1 MKTQVSKEAL
11 LHYFAGQAT
20 ALQKQQLDEWA
31 KDEENQEFFF
41 ECLARWESQH
51 TQFSA
56 DANKAL
62 ERHQIRMTNQVS
74 VSATEPVRFIKQ
86 PARSFT
92 SSWSG
97 WLVAPT
103 ISTVLLFTGVY
114 FKEYLLYT
122 SYRTTY
128 GETRSLKLSDGSQ
141 VTLNANS
148 LVQVPR
154 FGFGEKT
161 RKVML
166 NGEANFAVKHL
177 SGDQKFIVQTDKN
190 FEVVVLGTEFMVNTR
205 ELGQKVILNKG
216 KVQLHCKAR
225 PPNS

>member
-74 VSATEPVRFIKQ
+74 VSATEPVRFTFLHIFLVWM
-86 PARSFT
+86 AC
-92 SSWSG
+92 SG
-97 WLVAPT
+97 YNKYC
-103 ISTVLLFTGVY
+103 ITVHRGV
-114 FKEYLLYT
+114 F
-122 SYRTTY
+122 
-128 GETRSLKLSDGSQ
+128 
-141 VTLNANS
+141 
-148 LVQVPR
+148 
-154 FGFGEKT
+154 
-161 RKVML
+161 
-166 NGEANFAVKHL
+166 
-177 SGDQKFIVQTDKN
+177 
-190 FEVVVLGTEFMVNTR
+190 
-205 ELGQKVILNKG
+205 
-216 KVQLHCKAR
+216 
-225 PPNS
+225 